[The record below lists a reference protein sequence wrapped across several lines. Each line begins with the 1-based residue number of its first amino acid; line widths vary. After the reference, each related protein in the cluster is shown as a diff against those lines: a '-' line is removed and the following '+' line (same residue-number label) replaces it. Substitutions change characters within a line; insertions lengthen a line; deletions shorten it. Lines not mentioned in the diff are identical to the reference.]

1 MTNEFYDFLLDDPGT
16 DKGRNERAYTFINDW
31 TAKYGDLDRSMAT
44 DIGLWILYGPKD
56 VTVRTQIALGGY
68 KCEKASQTY

>member
-16 DKGRNERAYTFINDW
+16 DKERSERAHTFINRW
-31 TAKYGDLDRSMAT
+31 TAKHGDLDRSMAT

-68 KCEKASQTY
+68 KCEKASLTY